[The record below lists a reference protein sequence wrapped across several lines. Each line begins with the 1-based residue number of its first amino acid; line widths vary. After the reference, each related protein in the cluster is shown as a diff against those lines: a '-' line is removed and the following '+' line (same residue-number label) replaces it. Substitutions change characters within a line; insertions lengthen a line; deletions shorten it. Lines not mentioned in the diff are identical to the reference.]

1 MLMSHPDSLIHLA
14 DLKRD
19 GQIDDED
26 EQLLRE
32 KAAELA
38 MNSADNYWPREDLNG
53 DGELTLDNTKKQRM
67 WVPQLQDYRELS
79 DLGVLELARQL
90 ANQDE

>member
-1 MLMSHPDSLIHLA
+1 MSHPDSLIHLA